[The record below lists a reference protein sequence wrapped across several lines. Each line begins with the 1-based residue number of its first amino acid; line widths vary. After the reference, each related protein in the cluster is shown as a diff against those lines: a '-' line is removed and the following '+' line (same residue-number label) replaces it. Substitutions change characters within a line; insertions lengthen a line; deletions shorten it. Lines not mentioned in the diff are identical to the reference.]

1 MFRES
6 QCLAQS
12 WEGERERV
20 RAQAGHVGDDKQRDP
35 PERLKK
41 ASISFNLWVFFSLV
55 SCGNKAWMIP
65 LLAHP
70 PELPEQLDEGDV
82 LKDVQSLQFSPF
94 VQTSIPEG
102 KISLQPQ
109 ELRCSI
115 T

>member
-1 MFRES
+1 
-6 QCLAQS
+6 
-12 WEGERERV
+12 
-20 RAQAGHVGDDKQRDP
+20 
-35 PERLKK
+35 
-41 ASISFNLWVFFSLV
+41 
-55 SCGNKAWMIP
+55 MIP
-65 LLAHP
+65 LLAHS

-82 LKDVQSLQFSPF
+82 LRDVQSLQFSPF